1 VGDRHFKFY
10 DRRDNLGTNW
20 LPQHT
25 TADPAE
31 VSLTRFTN
39 AN

>member
-1 VGDRHFKFY
+1 MARTGYR
-10 DRRDNLGTNW
+10 N
-20 LPQHT
+20 T